1 MKIHTLKKSTF
12 QASVIAVEPLPVTGN
27 RHNYLM
33 TMKLD
38 RAFEAFPGQFIQIRL
53 ADLPAQPQRILE
65 YHEDTLTPWP
75 DVQPNLKEKSP
86 LLNRPFSIAGLAS
99 ANDSSQLSVMYNV
112 KGPGTLKLSRCR
124 PGETLTV
131 LGPLGRRGF
140 SLPEQIDRVIIVA
153 GGMGLAPMLYWSS
166 RLVQAKLPIT
176 LLIGAQTAAHL
187 PLPEAVHRRASD
199 RQSSIETVPD
209 AFKHLLDWHV
219 DIHLATDDGSAGT
232 RGLVTTL
239 LETFLTEKLAH
250 ERWVIYSCGPWAM
263 LRSVANQA
271 RRANIRCQVSLEQMM
286 ACGIGTCQSCIVK
299 THSPQPPF
307 WQYELCCTDGPVFDA
322 ESVIWD

>member
-1 MKIHTLKKSTF
+1 METSTLKKATL

-33 TMKLD
+33 TMKLG
-38 RAFEAFPGQFIQIRL
+38 RVFEAFPGQFIQIRL
-53 ADLPAQPQRILE
+53 ADLPAQPHPVLE
-65 YHEDTLTPWP
+65 YREDTLTPWP
-75 DVQPNLKEKSP
+75 DVQPNMREKSP
-86 LLNRPFSIAGLAS
+86 LLNRPFSIAGLSAAS
-99 ANDSSQLSVMYNV
+99 GFSQLSVIYNV

-131 LGPLGRRGF
+131 LGPLGHRGF
-140 SLPEQIDRVIIVA
+140 SLPEQIDRVVIVA

-166 RLVQAKLPIT
+166 RLVQAKLPMT
-176 LLIGAQTAAHL
+176 LLIGAQAAAHL

-199 RQSSIETVPD
+199 RQSNIETVPD
-209 AFKHLLDWHV
+209 AFKHLLDRHV

-239 LETFLTEKLAH
+239 LETFLTRKRSH
-250 ERWVIYSCGPWAM
+250 ERWIIYSCGPWAM

-271 RRANIRCQVSLEQMM
+271 RRATIPCQVSLEQMM

-299 THSPQPPF
+299 THSPQPPS